1 MAAEKFET
9 TLARLEKL
17 VERLEDENVD
27 LDEALKAFEE
37 GIKLSKQCVAKLDE
51 AQKRVEILLKES
63 DELFATEPFDA
74 GEEDE

>member
-17 VERLEDENVD
+17 VERLEDEDVD

-37 GIKLSKQCVAKLDE
+37 GIKLSKQCVAKLGE

-63 DELFATEPFDA
+63 DELFTTEAFEA
-74 GEEDE
+74 SEEDE

>member
-1 MAAEKFET
+1 MPGEKFEA
-9 TLARLEKL
+9 TLTRLEKL
-17 VERLEDENVD
+17 VERLEDEEVD

-63 DELFATEPFDA
+63 DELFATEPFAAAD
-74 GEEDE
+74 EDE